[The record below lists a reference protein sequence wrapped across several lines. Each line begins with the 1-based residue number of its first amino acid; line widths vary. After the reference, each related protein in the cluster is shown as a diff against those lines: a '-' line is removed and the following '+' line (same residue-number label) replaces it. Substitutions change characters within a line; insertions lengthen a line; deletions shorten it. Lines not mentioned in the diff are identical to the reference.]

1 MTARKLARS
10 GPTSDIIVVVVV
22 IGTFPF
28 YVKIYS
34 YCDDFLTASNV
45 VTFVVTVVVIVV
57 VTDVVTVVV
66 TVVVSAIETIP

>member
-1 MTARKLARS
+1 MNPRN
-10 GPTSDIIVVVVV
+10 TSDIIVVVV
-22 IGTFPF
+22 GTFPF

-57 VTDVVTVVV
+57 VTVVATAV
-66 TVVVSAIETIP
+66 ETFP